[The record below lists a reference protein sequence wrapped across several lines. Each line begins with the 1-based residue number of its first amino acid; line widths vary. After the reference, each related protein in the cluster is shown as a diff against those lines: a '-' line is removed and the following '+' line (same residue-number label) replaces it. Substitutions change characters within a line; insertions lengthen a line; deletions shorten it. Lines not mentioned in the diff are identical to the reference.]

1 MHTALTDIERIARL
15 QISERTRLSPRY
27 PRPDRRTRLAGA
39 LRRAADRL
47 DG

>member
-1 MHTALTDIERIARL
+1 MHTGLTEIEQIARF

-27 PRPDRRTRLAGA
+27 PRPGRRTRWAGA

>member
-1 MHTALTDIERIARL
+1 MHTALTDIEQIARF
-15 QISERTRLSPRY
+15 QIRERTRPSPRY